1 MLTLFHNRQQQTR
14 DNNNNINKQQGTKW
28 FLCVFPAEACDTNM
42 ELGRTEKE
50 ADGADYVEAGGISLV
65 RQVCVVKQDAV
76 QL

>member
-1 MLTLFHNRQQQTR
+1 
-14 DNNNNINKQQGTKW
+14 
-28 FLCVFPAEACDTNM
+28 M